1 MFRKAL
7 RYSRSCVLLCVI
19 LLAFYV
25 VLFSFST
32 LRGQYS
38 ADTGATI
45 SQETHALVG
54 EYKQKCQCPSVKIW
68 PQGYVHLP
76 QLPVCK
82 LIDSE
87 QEDVWVEQGVLRI
100 HKPIGGNKSRRI
112 CSVFPIIRM
121 DDFISVYG
129 EGVDDV
135 SDHTKLPWPMVMV
148 LCQPRE
154 NLEVKRSVSWDES
167 AFKDQSRHFICGSH
181 PPQKLPPP
189 TILKNQTP
197 GYNILLLGLD
207 SVSHSAA
214 LRHLPKTMHMLETNP
229 NAVTMQL
236 YNVVG
241 DGTTTNLLALLTG
254 YFEDE
259 LPESRRSRVTS
270 SHNTTVVDKYPW
282 IWNTFSQVGGY
293 ATHYIEDSPKW
304 GTFQY
309 RLIGFGVE
317 KTPTHSYGRP
327 CVLAADKEHGKR
339 LGCINSRYTHDV
351 LLESLREFFHAYADR
366 PRFSLTFL
374 SELIHDNPAYATLL
388 DDDLVTL
395 LRQIQVNDEQD
406 FLFDEP
412 KPFSNTIVILFAD
425 HGPRLG
431 GARLSVQGKL
441 EERLPLLS
449 FILPKRFLTDW
460 PDAFAQLRANRDR
473 LVTLFDVHATLKH
486 LLIRQYGDHLDSA
499 VKSPRGTSL
508 FTPIRENRT
517 CAQASIAPHWCV
529 CLQWSD
535 IRVSS
540 FLSDW
545 PPVVYTAAQ
554 HILSYVNQIVQRI
567 NSHRGMSGNVQ
578 KCQKMALSKITSAE
592 RASISKD
599 VLRFQHSADIDG
611 RFPFFSNYV
620 PKLDNQASSVF
631 RLHVVLEPGSAHF
644 ESTVH
649 VNMTSGLPERHPIE
663 ISRLDPYESKA
674 WCAPTDH
681 LPEFRRF
688 CVCGARD

>member
-1 MFRKAL
+1 MFRKVL
-7 RYSRSCVLLCVI
+7 RYSRTCVLLGVI

-25 VLFSFST
+25 LLFSFST
-32 LRGQYS
+32 LLGQYS
-38 ADTGATI
+38 ADTGASI
-45 SQETHALVG
+45 SQEGHALVVD
-54 EYKQKCQCPSVKIW
+54 YKQKCQCPSVKIW

-87 QEDVWVEQGVLRI
+87 QEDVWMEQGVLRI
-100 HKPIGGNKSRRI
+100 HTPITVNKSRRI

-129 EGVDDV
+129 EGMDDV
-135 SDHTKLPWPMVMV
+135 SDHTKLSWPMVMV

-154 NLEVKRSVSWDES
+154 NLEVKRSLSWDEN
-167 AFKDQSRHFICGSH
+167 AFKNQSRHFICGSH

-189 TILKNQTP
+189 SILKNQIP
-197 GYNILLLGLD
+197 GYSILLLGLD

-270 SHNTTVVDKYPW
+270 KHNTTVVDKYPW
-282 IWNTFSQVGGY
+282 IWNTYSQVGGY
-293 ATHYIEDSPKW
+293 ATHFIEDSPKW

-327 CVLAADKEHGKR
+327 CMLAADKEHGKR
-339 LGCINSRYTHDV
+339 LGCINSRYTHHV
-351 LLESLREFFHAYADR
+351 LLESLREFFHAYAYR
-366 PRFSLTFL
+366 PRFSLTFF

-449 FILPKRFLTDW
+449 FILPKRFSTDW
-460 PDAFAQLRANRDR
+460 PEAFAQLRANRDR

-486 LLIRQYGDHLDSA
+486 ILIRQYGDHLDS
-499 VKSPRGTSL
+499 V
-508 FTPIRENRT
+508 
-517 CAQASIAPHWCV
+517 
-529 CLQWSD
+529 WSD
-535 IRVSS
+535 IRVRS
-540 FLSDW
+540 LLNNW
-545 PPVVYTAAQ
+545 PPVVYTAAN
-554 HILSYVNQIVQRI
+554 HILSHVNHIVQRI
-567 NSHRGMSGNVQ
+567 NSHRGMSSNVQ
-578 KCQKMALSKITSAE
+578 KCQKMVLSKITSAE
-592 RASISKD
+592 RASIPKD

-611 RFPFFSNYV
+611 RLPFFSNHV
-620 PKLDNQASSVF
+620 PKVDNQALSVL

-674 WCAPTDH
+674 WCTPADH